1 MIDYSIGHDIQ
12 APRVISPEFRAGGS
26 GDEITIKKTAIFLI
40 VKPIFCLNMGKT
52 GVWTSYDQEID
63 GFIDRNQSRQ
73 RSVP

>member
-40 VKPIFCLNMGKT
+40 VKPIFCQNTAQT
-52 GVWTSYDQEID
+52 GVLTSYDQEICR
-63 GFIDRNQSRQ
+63 FIDRNLI
-73 RSVP
+73 